1 MVYVKKAV
9 DLDGR
14 VTNVLKV
21 FNNAYNIVMFYL
33 LCRRI
38 GDVLVSLLAPSA
50 VDRGFEAGRVKPKT
64 IK

>member
-21 FNNAYNIVMFYL
+21 FNNAYNIVMFYGAYNNN
-33 LCRRI
+33 CI
-38 GDVLVSLLAPSA
+38 SPYSCVHIAP
-50 VDRGFEAGRVKPKT
+50 ENMLK
-64 IK
+64 IIEII